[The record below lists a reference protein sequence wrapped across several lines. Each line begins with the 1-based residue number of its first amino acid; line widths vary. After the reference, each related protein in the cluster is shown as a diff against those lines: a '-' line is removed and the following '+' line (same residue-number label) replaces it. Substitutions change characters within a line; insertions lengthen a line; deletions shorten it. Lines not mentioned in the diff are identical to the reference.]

1 MALLGSQGMDV
12 APNKKSQVSIIK
24 LKEEDGGRKRQKF
37 SRVLDEDI
45 QSWMKKTT
53 YLTNDQY
60 RSVHQFKSLADT
72 KKETADAVDKSY
84 KELTE
89 SKLDPSSIDESFEFA
104 TNGMHLYRCKLI
116 RHMVSL
122 LIKIFSHLYH
132 FSFSFLQRSLHSR
145 TSFQTRCYH
154 CV

>member
-45 QSWMKKTT
+45 QSQMKKTT

-72 KKETADAVDKSY
+72 KKETADAVEKSV
-84 KELTE
+84 KELKK
-89 SKLDPSSIDESFEFA
+89 SKLDPSSIDESFESA
-104 TNGMHLYRCKLI
+104 NNGMYLFRCKLI
-116 RHMVSL
+116 RHTMSL
-122 LIKIFSHLYH
+122 LVQYPLI
-132 FSFSFLQRSLHSR
+132 
-145 TSFQTRCYH
+145 
-154 CV
+154 